1 LRRYYFYIAPI
12 FWWHLICFQLKAAR
26 LLNSAS
32 EICPLLG
39 HEKYEDRTP
48 DHPYLSARIVKDRS
62 VPLKSVLRPFFGF
75 TLVELLAVLAI
86 AATLTA
92 IALPSFQDISERNRV
107 AADVNK
113 LVRALY
119 LARSEAIKRRVRTT
133 LCRSSN
139 PEAGLPTCSGTW
151 TQGWILFADTVNNN
165 THFDNG
171 EPLIAVHNGL
181 QSRNTL
187 KWNNGNNIR
196 YLPSGT
202 PPLNFLGGTF
212 TICSQNNKHARG
224 VIISSSGRVRLSN
237 DSDTLTCP

>member
-1 LRRYYFYIAPI
+1 M
-12 FWWHLICFQLKAAR
+12 
-26 LLNSAS
+26 
-32 EICPLLG
+32 LG

-86 AATLTA
+86 AAILTA

-107 AADVNK
+107 VADVNK

-119 LARSEAIKRRVRTT
+119 LARSEAIKRKVRAV
-133 LCRSSN
+133 LCSSSN
-139 PEAGLPTCSGTW
+139 PEAGLPTCSGSW
-151 TQGWILFADTVNNN
+151 TQGWILFADTDNDQ
-165 THFDNG
+165 TFDNN
-171 EPLIAVHNGL
+171 EPLITVHNGL
-181 QSRNTL
+181 QTGNTL

-202 PPLNFLGGTF
+202 ISNLGGTF
-212 TICSQNNKHARG
+212 TICSQDNKHARG
-224 VIISSSGRVRLSN
+224 IIISSSGRVRLSN